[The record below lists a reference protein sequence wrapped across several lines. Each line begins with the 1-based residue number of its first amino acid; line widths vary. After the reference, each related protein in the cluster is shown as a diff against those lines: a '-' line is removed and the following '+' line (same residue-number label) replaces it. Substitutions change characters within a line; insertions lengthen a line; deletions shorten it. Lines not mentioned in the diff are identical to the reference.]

1 MKDELS
7 FACNPPLLFSFYT
20 STYNIIS
27 PPLLLKAKSKFILR
41 YTYMYICMYMYD
53 IDISK
58 WNFSKR
64 KDNFSVNLSGRG
76 IGSEITHPWLKVVP
90 PLPFVNDAF
99 LILDKF
105 SISKQEMNKRRK
117 DKYGGNYY
125 YQDVC
130 VYIFDDWS
138 SFLRQNPDAGSIGSH
153 KAVR

>member
-1 MKDELS
+1 
-7 FACNPPLLFSFYT
+7 
-20 STYNIIS
+20 
-27 PPLLLKAKSKFILR
+27 
-41 YTYMYICMYMYD
+41 MYMYD

-64 KDNFSVNLSGRG
+64 RDNFSVNLSGRG

-130 VYIFDDWS
+130 VYIFDDRS

>member
-7 FACNPPLLFSFYT
+7 FACNPPLLFPFYT
-20 STYNIIS
+20 STCNIIS
-27 PPLLLKAKSKFILR
+27 PPLLLEAKSKFILR

-76 IGSEITHPWLKVVP
+76 IGSEIAHPWLKVVP

-99 LILDKF
+99 LILDSVFHFK
-105 SISKQEMNKRRK
+105 IVET
-117 DKYGGNYY
+117 GNE
-125 YQDVC
+125 
-130 VYIFDDWS
+130 
-138 SFLRQNPDAGSIGSH
+138 
-153 KAVR
+153 